1 MQPVM
6 RKANPSESPVTFR
19 HIPCN
24 SSFMK
29 YLTKFQWLTLAM
41 AALYIVSPVDMIPE
55 ILTGPFG
62 LVDDAAAF
70 AVIIAILAGARSKAT
85 AAGNQGTY
93 VRVDPETGR
102 VI

>member
-1 MQPVM
+1 
-6 RKANPSESPVTFR
+6 
-19 HIPCN
+19 
-24 SSFMK
+24 MK

-70 AVIIAILAGARSKAT
+70 AVIITILVGARAKAT
-85 AAGNQGTY
+85 GGNQGTY